1 MAGKWRSLSPFTIS
15 IRFYSSVLTLGAA
28 GGGGAYGLEFFNV
41 TLFLKHFSADESGAS
56 VIGYG
61 LIAALV
67 AIAIIN
73 VLVSVGSELVTTF
86 NTILGAF

>member
-1 MAGKWRSLSPFTIS
+1 M
-15 IRFYSSVLTLGAA
+15 
-28 GGGGAYGLEFFNV
+28 
-41 TLFLKHFSADESGAS
+41 TLFLKHFFSDESGAT
-56 VIGYG
+56 VIEYG